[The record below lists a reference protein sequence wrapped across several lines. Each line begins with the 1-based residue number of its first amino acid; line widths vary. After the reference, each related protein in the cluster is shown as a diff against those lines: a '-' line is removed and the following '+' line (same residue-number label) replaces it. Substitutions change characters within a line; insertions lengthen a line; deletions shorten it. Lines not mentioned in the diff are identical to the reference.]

1 MSTRRD
7 GARLQGLP
15 LLLHPGLEGKTM
27 IGVVIV
33 VYNSADVI
41 LDCVESLLRQA
52 GHTFRIVLVDNASPD
67 DSVARLEAWAAGA
80 LPYKPPGNSPLGSV
94 SPVAKPVAIETREAG
109 GTAPLAAPVTILRS
123 QRNLG
128 YAGAVNLGLAPLA
141 ANPGVELLW
150 VLNPDCVVPAGT
162 IEAYLAAQ
170 AASEPF
176 AIMGGRMVYHDTPGH
191 IHADG
196 GRVNPF
202 SGICVSVNRGAPVD
216 TTPLPSPNEIDYIIG
231 ANMVVSRAFLAAV
244 GPMREDY
251 FLYYEE
257 VDWALRR
264 GDLPLALAEGAVVYH
279 HGGTS
284 IGTGRMGERPSAF
297 SNYFQYRNLM
307 RFMRRFHPWRLPI
320 AFAVNLARITRNA
333 FRDDAERSAGALRGL
348 LGLAPP
354 PAVASRVG
362 AEAAPRAFGRLGEH
376 AGSGFAKH

>member
-1 MSTRRD
+1 
-7 GARLQGLP
+7 
-15 LLLHPGLEGKTM
+15 M

-41 LDCVESLLRQA
+41 LDCVESLLRQTEHA
-52 GHTFRIVLVDNASPD
+52 FRIVLVDNASPD

-80 LPYKPPGNSPLGSV
+80 LPYAPPGNSPLGPV
-94 SPVAKPVAIETREAG
+94 APVAKPVALETRDAG
-109 GTAPLAAPVTILRS
+109 AAAPFAAPVTILRS
-123 QRNLG
+123 PRNLG

-141 ANPGVELLW
+141 ADPGVELLW

-170 AASEPF
+170 ATAGPF
-176 AIMGGRMVYHDTPGH
+176 AIMGGRIVYHDTPGH

-196 GRVNPF
+196 GRVRPF
-202 SGICVSVNRGAPVD
+202 SGICESVNRGAPAD
-216 TTPLPSPNEIDYIIG
+216 ATPLPRPGEIDYVIG
-231 ANMVVSRAFLAAV
+231 ANMVVSRAFLAAA

-264 GDLPLALAEGAVVYH
+264 GDLPLALAPRAVVYH

-284 IGTGRMGERPSAF
+284 IGTGRIGERPSAF
-297 SNYFQYRNLM
+297 ANYFNYRNRM
-307 RFMRRFHPWRLPI
+307 RFMRRFHPWRLPV
-320 AFAVNLARITRNA
+320 AFAINLAQIARNA
-333 FRDDAERSAGALRGL
+333 LRDDPERRAGALRGL

-354 PAVASRVG
+354 AAVAARVG
-362 AEAAPRAFGRLGEH
+362 AEAAPLAFGRSPE
-376 AGSGFAKH
+376 AGTSAAGRQRIRT

>member
-1 MSTRRD
+1 
-7 GARLQGLP
+7 
-15 LLLHPGLEGKTM
+15 M

-33 VYNSADVI
+33 VYNSTDVI

-80 LPYKPPGNSPLGSV
+80 LPYAPPANSPLGPV
-94 SPVAKPVAIETREAG
+94 SPVVKPVDLETRDASTAG
-109 GTAPLAAPVTILRS
+109 FLTAPVTILRS
-123 QRNLG
+123 PRNLG
-128 YAGAVNLGLAPLA
+128 YAGAVNLGLAPLVDD
-141 ANPGVELLW
+141 PGMELLW

-170 AASEPF
+170 AAAGSF
-176 AIMGGRMVYHDTPGH
+176 AIMGGRIIYHDTPGH

-202 SGICVSVNRGAPVD
+202 SGICESVNRGAPVD
-216 TTPLPSPNEIDYIIG
+216 ATPLPSPDAIDYVIG
-231 ANMVVSRAFLAAV
+231 ANMVVSRPFLAAA

-284 IGTGRMGERPSAF
+284 IGTGRIGERPSAF
-297 SNYFQYRNLM
+297 ANYFNYRNRM
-307 RFMRRFHPWRLPI
+307 RFMRRFYPWRLPA
-320 AFAVNLARITRNA
+320 AFAINFARIARNA
-333 FRDDAERSAGALRGL
+333 FRDDAERREGALGGAGGVSRP
-348 LGLAPP
+348 APTARAPCAASWGSRRRP
-354 PAVASRVG
+354 P
-362 AEAAPRAFGRLGEH
+362 LH
-376 AGSGFAKH
+376 CGSA